1 MLSLNY
7 CKPICAP
14 VCSRMELDTHFLRK
28 GNEKSIDEYLWQVTS
43 WQKNGWL
50 TYWVLFIWTGR
61 THATLY
67 DIHFQYALELQH
79 RQHAQPAQFLDPLF
93 MDSYNV
99 STSWR
104 CCTSP
109 FHPLLYSVSYLQ
121 FSDLTGVW
129 MTHECPHFSC
139 LFWSDSKHYGVMAFC
154 QVIHVE
160 IRITRKMANQNV
172 QEFDSNVPILHALS
186 K

>member
-67 DIHFQYALELQH
+67 DILFQNALELQH

-139 LFWSDSKHYGVMAFC
+139 LFWSDSKRYGVMAFC
-154 QVIHVE
+154 QVIHAE
-160 IRITRKMANQNV
+160 IRITRKLANQTYMNLT
-172 QEFDSNVPILHALS
+172 QMFLFFMH
-186 K
+186 